1 MRDAH
6 DTSTDELTFPK
17 RGRPG
22 RPRLHEQPLTPAER
36 ARRYRERR
44 WDRIRATSAA
54 LGRREDVAAV
64 PDARLLE
71 LLSYALAGYDAS
83 TYGGRM
89 HAIDIARAARELAR
103 RYDERAAAA
112 VAEIDARIDGR
123 LEQGR
128 NP

>member
-6 DTSTDELTFPK
+6 DTSTQEIGFPK
-17 RGRPG
+17 RGRG
-22 RPRLHEQPLTPAER
+22 RPRLYEQPLTPAER

>member
-17 RGRPG
+17 QGRPG

-123 LEQGR
+123 VEQGR